1 MRTND
6 EIIDLMDNI
15 RKEKN
20 LSISELSRK
29 VGMSKS
35 GVSLYFNKARK
46 FPLDRANLF
55 AKALGTT
62 PEHIIGVTPKNSP
75 TQTIDLS
82 NLRERVV
89 MFDGKPLSDTD
100 VEKIEAIIKLSLG
113 VGNGEDK
120 WDT

>member
-15 RKEKN
+15 RKEKRI
-20 LSISELSRK
+20 SISELSRK

-89 MFDGKPLSDTD
+89 MFDDKPLSDDD

-113 VGNGEDK
+113 VGNGEDR
-120 WDT
+120 